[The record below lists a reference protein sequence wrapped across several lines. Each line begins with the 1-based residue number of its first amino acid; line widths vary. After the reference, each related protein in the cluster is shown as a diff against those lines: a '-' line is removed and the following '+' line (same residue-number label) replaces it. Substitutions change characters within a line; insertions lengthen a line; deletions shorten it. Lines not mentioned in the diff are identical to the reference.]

1 MLSTFNAQIN
11 AIQKARTPEDRR
23 RYVAYLL
30 VTIISLFAIAFTG
43 LHLFYDDLNGG
54 LLLLGLSGVLA
65 LLGYTHKNHSATVIG
80 NTLTLILVLILGYFQ
95 WGLNGLYAPHSAWF
109 SLAPIIALLTAGYRW
124 AGFWLLVAILF
135 QVMVFAF
142 HNGEPNTIKLWP
154 RINEA
159 YLDIDALAVIIGQI
173 LALTLM
179 VGAIE
184 RAREQA
190 YAGLQRRN
198 DELADL
204 TRDLEYRV
212 EREVEVRLEA
222 ERAHEQEIEATQ
234 REVIITMGTI
244 CETRSRETGNHVRRV
259 AEYSA
264 LLAELSGCDEH
275 EQELLRI
282 ASPMHDIGKVAI
294 ADEILNKPGKYT
306 DEEFEAMK
314 AHTILGYDMLKGS
327 SREIIQAAA
336 IVAHQH
342 HEKYDGSG
350 YPQGLVGEDIHL
362 YGRIT
367 AIADVFDALG
377 SERVYKKAWPLSEI
391 LEFFREQ
398 SGRHF
403 DPRLVTLFFD
413 HLDRFLAIR
422 ERFKD

>member
-1 MLSTFNAQIN
+1 MLATFNKQIT
-11 AIQKARTPEDRR
+11 AIQEARSAEERR

-30 VTIISLFAIAFTG
+30 VSIITLFAIAFTG
-43 LHLFYDDLNGG
+43 LHLFYGDTNGTLM
-54 LLLLGLSGVLA
+54 LLALSGLLA
-65 LLGYTHKNHSATVIG
+65 LLGYTHRKHSAALIG
-80 NTLTLILVLILGYFQ
+80 NSLTLVMVLLLCYFQ

-109 SLAPIIALLTAGYRW
+109 SLAPILALLTAGYRW
-124 AGFWLLVAILF
+124 AGFWLLVTILF
-135 QVMVFAF
+135 QVAVFVF
-142 HNGEPNTIKLWP
+142 HNGEPNTVSLWP
-154 RINEA
+154 MVSTD
-159 YLDIDALAVIIGQI
+159 YLDIDALTVIVGQI

-179 VGAIE
+179 VAAIE
-184 RAREQA
+184 RAREQTFQS
-190 YAGLQRRN
+190 LMQRNGELGELSRN
-198 DELADL
+198 LGE
-204 TRDLEYRV
+204 RV
-212 EREVEVRLEA
+212 EHELTVRLEA

-264 LLAELSGCDEH
+264 LLADLAGYSER

-306 DEEFEAMK
+306 PEEFEVMK
-314 AHTILGYDMLKGS
+314 AHTTLGYEMLRGS
-327 SREIIQAAA
+327 NREIIQAAA

-350 YPQGLVGEDIHL
+350 YPQGLSGEAIHL

-377 SERVYKKAWPLSEI
+377 SDRVYKKAWPLSEI

-398 SGRHF
+398 SGSHF
-403 DPRLVTLFFD
+403 DPALVTLFFD
-413 HLDRFLAIR
+413 HLDRFLQIR

>member
-1 MLSTFNAQIN
+1 MLSIFSDQMT
-11 AIQKARTPEDRR
+11 AIQATNSNEERR
-23 RYVAYLL
+23 RHVAYLL
-30 VTIISLFAIAFTG
+30 VSIITLFALTFTG
-43 LHLFYDDLNGG
+43 LHLFYGDTHGSIMLLSMSG
-54 LLLLGLSGVLA
+54 LLF
-65 LLGYTHKNHSATVIG
+65 LLGYTHRRHTPAFIG
-80 NTLTLILVLILGYFQ
+80 NSLTLVLVLILCYFQ

-109 SLAPIIALLTAGYRW
+109 SIAPIVALLTAGYRW
-124 AGFWLLVAILF
+124 AGFWLLLSILF
-135 QVMVFAF
+135 QVAVFTF
-142 HNGEPNTIKLWP
+142 HNGEPNSVSLWP
-154 RINEA
+154 MVSA
-159 YLDIDALAVIIGQI
+159 DYLDFDALMVIIGQI

-179 VGAIE
+179 VAAIE
-184 RAREQA
+184 RARENTFGRLVQ
-190 YAGLQRRN
+190 RN
-198 DELADL
+198 DELAGL
-204 TRDLEYRV
+204 TRNLEQRV
-212 EREVEVRLEA
+212 EHELTVRLES

-264 LLAELSGCDEH
+264 LLAELAGCPEH

-306 DEEFEAMK
+306 PEEFEVMK
-314 AHTILGYDMLKGS
+314 AHTTLGYEMLRGS
-327 SREIIQAAA
+327 SRKIIQAAA

-350 YPQGLVGEDIHL
+350 YPQGLSGEAIHL

-377 SERVYKKAWPLSEI
+377 SDRVYKKAWPLSEI
-391 LEFFREQ
+391 LDFFREQ
-398 SGRHF
+398 SGSHF
-403 DPRLVTLFFD
+403 DPTLVTLFFD
-413 HLDRFLAIR
+413 HLDRFLQIR